1 MNTLEAI
8 RSRRSIRKFQE
19 KKVPREILEQIVSEA
34 AWVPLLEEYADRPLP
49 CGGGSGA
56 PAHHRR
62 GVHPGLRL

>member
-34 AWVPLLEEYADRPLP
+34 AWAPSWKNTQTARYHVVDRK
-49 CGGGSGA
+49 S
-56 PAHHRR
+56 
-62 GVHPGLRL
+62 VV